1 MWHYIE
7 QAMNDLEKTLS
18 NYKEYQKDY
27 AKKEYK
33 YRTALSKELVTLRA
47 QGQAVTHLADI
58 ARGKEEIARLK
69 FDRDIAEGLVKSAEE
84 GINFYKLKIRE
95 LEAEYSREYGNPKA
109 GFGG

>member
-1 MWHYIE
+1 MWNEIE
-7 QAMNDLEKTLS
+7 QAMDDLQKTLS

-27 AKKEYK
+27 AKKEYQ
-33 YRTALSKELVTLRA
+33 YRVELSKELVRLRA
-47 QGQAVTHLADI
+47 EGQAVTHLADI
-58 ARGKEEIARLK
+58 ARGKESIARMR

-95 LEAEYSREYGNPKA
+95 LEAQYSREYGNPRA

>member
-7 QAMNDLEKTLS
+7 EAMDDLQKTLS
-18 NYKEYQKDY
+18 NYKNYQKDY
-27 AKKEYK
+27 AQKEYN
-33 YRTALSKELVTLRA
+33 YRTALSKELVRLRA
-47 QGQAVTHLADI
+47 EGQAVTHLADI
-58 ARGKEEIARLK
+58 ARGEKEIAKLR

-95 LEAEYSREYGNPKA
+95 LEAQYNREYGNPKA